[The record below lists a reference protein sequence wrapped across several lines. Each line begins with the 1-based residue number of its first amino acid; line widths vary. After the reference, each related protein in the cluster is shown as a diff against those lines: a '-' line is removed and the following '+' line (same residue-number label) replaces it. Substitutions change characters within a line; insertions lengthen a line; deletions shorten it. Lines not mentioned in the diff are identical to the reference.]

1 MEYLIGIDAG
11 GTKSELIAYDL
22 EFNPI
27 YFNVGG
33 FGNPSIDLD
42 TAIKNISVLID
53 KCLQEHGDNKCIF
66 IAAGIAG
73 VGTGNY
79 KNVVE
84 SYINNTYSIDNV
96 ILNDAEMA
104 AKAYLGNG
112 DGIVSIAG
120 TGASVYVQKDNLGE
134 VIGGWGHI
142 LGDKGS
148 GYHTVIEAFIRITD
162 QIDNNNNFDNLSI
175 ELLKAIGAKNAS
187 DVKKFIYNN
196 QKNKIG
202 ALFPKIVELSK
213 IGDEIAIKLL
223 QNAGKYLADS
233 TIIASR
239 KFGGDS
245 KVVIGLKGGVF
256 YNSEIVISSYESAVS
271 EHIMNC
277 KFIDKDIPVTLAVCN
292 IYKTRR

>member
-22 EFNPI
+22 DFNPI

-33 FGNPSIDLD
+33 YGNPSIDLD

-53 KCLQEHGDNKCIF
+53 KCLRELRENKCIF

-96 ILNDAEMA
+96 ILNDAEMT
-104 AKAYLGNG
+104 AKAYLSNS

-148 GYHTVIEAFIRITD
+148 GYHTVIEAFIRITN

-175 ELLKAIGAKNAS
+175 ELLKAIDAKNAS
-187 DVKKFIYNN
+187 DVKEFIYNS

-202 ALFPKIVELSK
+202 LLFPKIVELSK
-213 IGDEIAIKLL
+213 VGDKIAIKLL
-223 QNAGKYLADS
+223 QNAGNHLADS

-239 KFGGDS
+239 KFGVDS
-245 KVVIGLKGGVF
+245 MVVIGLKGGVF
-256 YNSEIVISSYESAVS
+256 YNSEIIISSYKSSVS
-271 EHIMNC
+271 EHIKNC
-277 KFIDKDIPVTLAVCN
+277 KFIDKDIPVAFAVCN
-292 IYKTRR
+292 IYKTSR

>member
-22 EFNPI
+22 NFNPI

-33 FGNPSIDLD
+33 YGNPSISLD
-42 TAIKNISVLID
+42 TAIDNISVLIN
-53 KCLQEHGDNKCIF
+53 KCIHELSGNKCIF

-73 VGTGNY
+73 VGMGNY

-84 SYINNTYSIDNV
+84 NYMNNTYSIENV
-96 ILNDAEMA
+96 ILNDAEMT
-104 AKAYLGNG
+104 AKAYLSNS
-112 DGIVSIAG
+112 DGIVAIAG
-120 TGASVYVQKDNLGE
+120 TGASVCVQKDNYGE

-148 GYHTVIEAFIRITD
+148 GYHTVIEAFIRITN
-162 QIDNNNNFDNLSI
+162 QIDNNTSFDNLSI
-175 ELLKAIGAKNAS
+175 ELLKAIDAKNAS
-187 DVKKFIYNN
+187 DIKEFIYNN

-213 IGDEIAIKLL
+213 VGNKMAVKLL

-239 KFGGDS
+239 KFDGDS

-256 YNSEIVISSYESAVS
+256 YNSEIVISSYKSAVS
-271 EHIMNC
+271 EQIMNC
-277 KFIDKDIPVTLAVCN
+277 KFIDKDIPVTSAVCN
-292 IYKTRR
+292 IYITRR